1 MPEPLGQTCL
11 ITQCGG
17 TSGHEFILGLVGVYN
32 ASISEKVS
40 AQTIS
45 QVDLAN

>member
-11 ITQCGG
+11 TTQSGG
-17 TSGHEFILGLVGVYN
+17 TSGHEFILGRVGVYN
-32 ASISEKVS
+32 ASIIEEVY
-40 AQTIS
+40 ARTIS